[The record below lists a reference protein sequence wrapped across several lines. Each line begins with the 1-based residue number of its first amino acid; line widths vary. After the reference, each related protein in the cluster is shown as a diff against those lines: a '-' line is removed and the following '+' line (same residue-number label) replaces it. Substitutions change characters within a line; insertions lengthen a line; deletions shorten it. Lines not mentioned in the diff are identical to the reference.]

1 MVRDEVTNFAYL
13 MIEPR
18 EIILTTEDFLLA
30 LFVQLDGAAIGE
42 NIVFQLTV
50 IGGDEEY
57 EYAANEDIY
66 VPLFDDDANDAEWY
80 TDRADY
86 AEAEKND
93 GIYSEN
99 EGIVEGKADENV

>member
-18 EIILTTEDFLLA
+18 DIILTTEDFLLT
-30 LFVQLDGAAIGE
+30 LSVQLDGAAIEE

-57 EYAANEDIY
+57 E
-66 VPLFDDDANDAEWY
+66 F
-80 TDRADY
+80 
-86 AEAEKND
+86 
-93 GIYSEN
+93 
-99 EGIVEGKADENV
+99 